1 MSIVSPEFAVTMAD
15 MARFRNLLVH
25 LYWGIDHAKVYQTMT
40 ERIETL
46 ESFSRAI
53 YEFLEK

>member
-1 MSIVSPEFAVTMAD
+1 MAD